1 MFDGTC
7 KPKYNDC
14 HFRKIQTKMRI
25 LTPDRH
31 FLSQKGKLC
40 EKLHSNGITPGE
52 KQATATQT
60 ERENDDML
68 HKSQVPQAI
77 LELW

>member
-14 HFRKIQTKMRI
+14 NRRKTQMKMRI
-25 LTPDRH
+25 LTPGRH

-40 EKLHSNGITPGE
+40 ERLHSSEITVKNKPR
-52 KQATATQT
+52 QLR

-68 HKSQVPQAI
+68 HKSQNHQAI
-77 LELW
+77 LGL

>member
-14 HFRKIQTKMRI
+14 NRRKTQMETRI
-25 LTPDRH
+25 LTPGRH

-40 EKLHSNGITPGE
+40 ERLHSSEITVK
-52 KQATATQT
+52 KQAMATQ
-60 ERENDDML
+60 RRR
-68 HKSQVPQAI
+68 K
-77 LELW
+77 